1 MEKLLKVN
9 GMTCGHCKA
18 AVIESLKAL
27 DGVSSVDVNL
37 DSKEVKVEGE
47 NLDLSKLKTAIEDI
61 GFEVE

>member
-18 AVIESLKAL
+18 AVTESLKAL

>member
-1 MEKLLKVN
+1 MEKLLNVN

-18 AVIESLKAL
+18 AVTESLKAL
-27 DGVSSVDVNL
+27 DGVNFVDVNL